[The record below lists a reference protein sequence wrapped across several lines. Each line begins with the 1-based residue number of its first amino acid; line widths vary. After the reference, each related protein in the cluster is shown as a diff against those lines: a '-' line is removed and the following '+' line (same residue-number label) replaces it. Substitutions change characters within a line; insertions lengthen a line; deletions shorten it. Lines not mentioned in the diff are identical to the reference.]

1 MILTKSF
8 TYNKNK
14 YKYIF
19 GDIHGLI
26 EFFKLDLK
34 IIPNFEN
41 LINEINFAKYNSIV
55 DIHGLSGCLAMKIK
69 NKIIF
74 IFIF

>member
-41 LINEINFAKYNSIV
+41 LINLMVKFSKKRN
-55 DIHGLSGCLAMKIK
+55 
-69 NKIIF
+69 
-74 IFIF
+74 